1 MALTLLLL
9 SYHYLSNFFTW
20 LPDLGC
26 SAAPSHFFMMFLI
39 HFFSS
44 YNREKFL
51 KILDIFLQTKD
62 SGNAKSI
69 SIAEWQEIFGI
80 ITADAR
86 QPWTDSCDFYSDYL
100 IIYFDHLIIF
110 FDYLIIG

>member
-1 MALTLLLL
+1 MVLTLLLL
-9 SYHYLSNFFTW
+9 SYHCLSNFFTW

-26 SAAPSHFFMMFLI
+26 SAAPSHFFMN
-39 HFFSS
+39 FFSYS
-44 YNREKFL
+44 REKLL

-62 SGNAKSI
+62 SDNAKSI

-86 QPWTDSCDFYSDYL
+86 QLWTDSCDSYSEYL
-100 IIYFDHLIIF
+100 IFFLL
-110 FDYLIIG
+110 FDYSF

>member
-1 MALTLLLL
+1 MALTLLPL

-44 YNREKFL
+44 YSHEKFL
-51 KILDIFLQTKD
+51 KILDTFLQKKD
-62 SGNAKSI
+62 SDNAKSI

-80 ITADAR
+80 IIADAC
-86 QPWTDSCDFYSDYL
+86 QPWTDSCDSYSEYL
-100 IIYFDHLIIF
+100 IIYFI
-110 FDYLIIG
+110 

>member
-1 MALTLLLL
+1 MTF
-9 SYHYLSNFFTW
+9 S
-20 LPDLGC
+20 
-26 SAAPSHFFMMFLI
+26 I

-44 YNREKFL
+44 FSREKYL
-51 KILDIFLQTKD
+51 KILDIFWQTKD
-62 SGNAKSI
+62 SDNAKSI

-86 QPWTDSCDFYSDYL
+86 QPWTDLCDSYSEYL
-100 IIYFDHLIIF
+100 IIYFDYLIIP

>member
-9 SYHYLSNFFTW
+9 SYHYLSDFCTW

-26 SAAPSHFFMMFLI
+26 SAAPSHFFLMFFI

-44 YNREKFL
+44 YSREKFL
-51 KILDIFLQTKD
+51 KILDTFLQTKD
-62 SGNAKSI
+62 SDNAKSI

-80 ITADAR
+80 NTIDAC
-86 QPWTDSCDFYSDYL
+86 QPWTDSCDSYFEYLNIIFIL
-100 IIYFDHLIIF
+100 IICLFLLII
-110 FDYLIIG
+110 